1 MQRESDQ
8 MDLKI
13 EDVDDLCTGAAFL
26 GAGGGGDP
34 YIGGLMVKR
43 ALEAGRRI
51 RIIDPDALTDDML
64 IVPTAMI
71 GAPTVLLEKIPSGEE
86 PIRALR
92 AVEAQLG
99 RRADATMPTEVGG
112 INSTIP
118 LHVAAALDIPVVD
131 ADGQGRAFPELQ
143 METFAIN
150 GVQGTPLGISD
161 EKGDVAIVLTED
173 NHRMEKI
180 ARGIAIRF
188 GGTAYFANYPMSGAQ
203 VRHASVKHTLTL
215 AQSIGRIIRTSRGQR
230 RDPFEELERFLATTD
245 YSVARRIFDGKIIDV
260 DRRTSQGF
268 TLGHVA
274 IQRHDRDDDT
284 CTITFQNE
292 NLIAR
297 RGEEVL
303 ALVPDI
309 IAIMDAE
316 TAVPIT
322 NETLRYGQR
331 VVVMAVGVP
340 PIMKTPAALRQ
351 FGPAAFGLNEAYV
364 PIAELL
370 SRRPGRPSTA

>member
-1 MQRESDQ
+1 MKLR
-8 MDLKI
+8 I
-13 EDVDDLCTGAAFL
+13 EDIDDLCVGAAFL

-34 YIGGLMVKR
+34 YIGGLMVKQ
-43 ALEAGRRI
+43 ALQAGLTI
-51 RIIDPDALTDDML
+51 DIVDPDTLDDDTL
-64 IVPTAMI
+64 VIPTAMM

-99 RRADATMPTEVGG
+99 RKADATMPTEVGG

-118 LHVAAALDIPVVD
+118 LFVAAQLGIPVVD

-150 GVQGTPLGISD
+150 GVRGTPLGISD
-161 EKGDVAIVLTED
+161 EKGDVALVMTED
-173 NHRMEKI
+173 NHRMEWL
-180 ARGIAIRF
+180 ARGLTIRM
-188 GGTAYFANYPMSGAQ
+188 GGTAYFANYPMTGAQ
-203 VRHASVKHTLTL
+203 VKSAAVKHTLTL
-215 AQSIGRIIRTSRGQR
+215 ARKIGDVIRSSRSR
-230 RDPFEELERFLATTD
+230 KKDPFEELEAFLPSTS
-245 YSVARRIFDGKIIDV
+245 YSVARRIFEGKVVDV
-260 DRRTSQGF
+260 DRRTDQGF
-268 TLGHVA
+268 TVGEVTIGGYA
-274 IQRHDRDDDT
+274 SNEKP
-284 CTITFQNE
+284 CTILFQNE

-297 RGEEVL
+297 HDGEVL

-309 IAIMDAE
+309 ITVMDAE

-340 PIMKTPAALRQ
+340 EIMRTEAALRQ
-351 FGPAAFGLNEAYV
+351 FGPEAFGLKERFV
-364 PIAELL
+364 PL
-370 SRRPGRPSTA
+370 S

>member
-1 MQRESDQ
+1 

-13 EDVDDLCTGAAFL
+13 DDVDDLCTGAAFL

-34 YIGGLMVKR
+34 YIGGLMVKK

-51 RIIDPDALTDDML
+51 RIIDPDSLNDDL
-64 IVPTAMI
+64 LVIPTAMI

-92 AVEAQLG
+92 AVEDHLG

-143 METFAIN
+143 METFAIK
-150 GVQGTPLGISD
+150 GVRGTPLGISN
-161 EKGDVAIVLTED
+161 EKGDVAVVSTD
-173 NHRMEKI
+173 NNHRMEKI

-188 GGTAYFANYPMSGAQ
+188 GGTAYFANYPMTGHQ
-203 VRHASVKHTLTL
+203 VKTTSVKHTLSL
-215 AQSIGRIIRTSRGQR
+215 AQSIGRIIRTSRAHRQ
-230 RDPFEELERFLATTD
+230 DPFEEIESFLATTS

-260 DRRTSQGF
+260 DRRTSEGF
-268 TLGHVA
+268 TLGHVTV
-274 IQRHDRDDDT
+274 QRHDRDSDT

-297 RGEEVL
+297 RGEQVL

-340 PIMKTPAALRQ
+340 PIMKSPAALRQ
-351 FGPAAFGLNEAYV
+351 FGPAAFGLTEDYV
-364 PIAELL
+364 PL
-370 SRRPGRPSTA
+370 S

>member
-1 MQRESDQ
+1 MELQ
-8 MDLKI
+8 I
-13 EDVDDLCTGAAFL
+13 EDVDDLCIGAAFL

-34 YIGGLMVKR
+34 YIGGLMVKK
-43 ALEAGRRI
+43 ALEEGRRI
-51 RIIDPDALTDDML
+51 RIIDPDSLDDGML
-64 IVPTAMI
+64 VIPTAMM
-71 GAPTVLLEKIPSGEE
+71 GAPTVLLEKIPSGDE

-92 AVEAQLG
+92 IVEAQLG
-99 RRADATMPTEVGG
+99 RKADATMPTEVGG

-118 LHVAAALDIPVVD
+118 LHVGAVLDIPIVD

-143 METFAIN
+143 METFAIS

-161 EKGDVAIVLTED
+161 EKGDVALVLTED

-180 ARGIAIRF
+180 ARGITIRF
-188 GGTAYFANYPMSGAQ
+188 GGTAYFANYPMSGSQ
-203 VRHASVKHTLTL
+203 VKHASVKHTLSL
-215 AQSIGRIIRTSRGQR
+215 ARSIGRIIRTSRSLKC
-230 RDPFEELERFLATTD
+230 DPFEALEGFLATTS

-268 TLGHVA
+268 TLGHVTV
-274 IQRHDRDDDT
+274 QEHDQHSDT
-284 CTITFQNE
+284 CMITFQNE

-309 IAIMDAE
+309 ITIMDAE

-340 PIMKTPAALRQ
+340 PIMKTSVALRQ
-351 FGPAAFGLNEAYV
+351 FGPSAFGLTEAYV
-364 PIAELL
+364 PL
-370 SRRPGRPSTA
+370 S

>member
-1 MQRESDQ
+1 MELR
-8 MDLKI
+8 I

-34 YIGGLMVKR
+34 YIGGLMVKQE
-43 ALEAGRRI
+43 LESGRRI
-51 RIIDPDALTDDML
+51 RIIDPDTLGDDGL
-64 IVPTAMI
+64 IIPTAMM

-92 AVEAQLG
+92 AVERYLG
-99 RRADATMPTEVGG
+99 RTADATMPTEVGG

-118 LHVAAALDIPVVD
+118 LFVRLGIPVID

-150 GVQGTPLGISD
+150 GVRGTPLGISD
-161 EKGDVAIVLTED
+161 EKGDVATILTDD

-180 ARGIAIRF
+180 ARGITIRF
-188 GGTAYFANYPMSGAQ
+188 GGTAYFANYPMTGAE
-203 VRHASVKHTLTL
+203 VKRSAVKHTLTL
-215 AQSIGRIIRTSRGQR
+215 AREIGRIIRTSRVAR
-230 RDPFEELERFLATTD
+230 RDPFEQLTGFLATTS
-245 YSVARRIFDGKIIDV
+245 YSVAKRVFDGKVVDV
-260 DRRTSQGF
+260 DRKTSEGF
-268 TLGHVA
+268 TLGQVT
-274 IQRHDRDDDT
+274 IQGDAKADGA
-284 CTITFQNE
+284 CTIVFQNE

-297 RGEEVL
+297 KDGDVL
-303 ALVPDI
+303 AVVPDI
-309 IAIMDAE
+309 ISVMDAE

-340 PIMKTPAALRQ
+340 EIMKTPAALKQ
-351 FGPAAFGLNEAYV
+351 FGPIAFGLTEEYR
-364 PIAELL
+364 PL
-370 SRRPGRPSTA
+370 S